1 MDMFDGPKMC
11 VANYGLLTV
20 NVFLKM
26 ATAGLYTLAIKRLC
40 EVKQE
45 SVGLERLVR
54 IIRLVRKFYLDHIDD
69 RHICKSASCQHHILV
84 HRVRNCTRCK
94 KTDTPAL
101 LEVSLAA
108 LFHREL
114 KSISI
119 I

>member
-1 MDMFDGPKMC
+1 MFDGPKMC

-45 SVGLERLVR
+45 SVGVE
-54 IIRLVRKFYLDHIDD
+54 RLVRKFYLDHIDD
-69 RHICKSASCQHHILV
+69 RHICKSASCLHHILV